1 MPIGQ
6 AAHHRRVNKHPD
18 INIVEKKKDDN
29 MVTKQVKVLIRDMTQ
44 VSPERRPAA
53 KSVLRK
59 LNAMVSYV
67 FYARGGG

>member
-6 AAHHRRVNKHPD
+6 AAHHRMVNKHPV
-18 INIVEKKKDDN
+18 INIVEKKKDDD

-44 VSPERRPAA
+44 VSLERPAA

-67 FYARGGG
+67 F